1 MRVNPGESSYADIID
16 YEAERQAAI
25 DVAIA
30 KREPEARERAA
41 CYFDDNAG
49 TSSAVFCAIAE
60 HPSIADALVYA
71 VNAGDDAELGRKL
84 SRAVAAARIMW
95 VNDMWRKFAAFSVDI
110 GRHTFLPPWPAT
122 DADLHRTFGEVS
134 E

>member
-1 MRVNPGESSYADIID
+1 MRVNPGESYADIID

-49 TSSAVFCAIAE
+49 ASSAVFCAIAE
-60 HPSIADALVYA
+60 HPAIADALVYA

-95 VNDMWRKFAAFSVDI
+95 VNSMWRRFAAYAVEH
-110 GRHTFLPPWPAT
+110 GRSAYMPTWPTT
-122 DADLHRTFGEVS
+122 DSELRRTCGEVES
-134 E
+134 